1 MTPEE
6 LNKRKQNILQEIE
19 TLIRLQE
26 EACTRAKASL
36 AFIAYECNLHPLHLK
51 AFASEWKYTQDLVE
65 KLKEIAVEDIEYSKR
80 ARYAP
85 RTVKAIPL
93 QDTQYKSSNSDPDVY
108 WTKPKAKIVL
118 DRLGKGAF
126 NNFGFREAKQK
137 ISKLFRDYEEMKNDN
152 VIEALK
158 KAVYIASTMERENN
172 E

>member
-51 AFASEWKYTQDLVE
+51 AFASEWKYTQDLAE
-65 KLKEIAVEDIEYSKR
+65 KLKEIAVEDI
-80 ARYAP
+80 
-85 RTVKAIPL
+85 
-93 QDTQYKSSNSDPDVY
+93 DPDTY
-108 WTKPKAKIVL
+108 WTTKAEIVL

-126 NNFGFREAKQK
+126 NGFEIREAKQK
-137 ISKLFRDYEEMKNDN
+137 ISKLFRDYEEIKNDN

-158 KAVYIASTMERENN
+158 KAVYIASTMKRENN
-172 E
+172 ENE

>member
-6 LNKRKQNILQEIE
+6 LNKRKQDILQEIE
-19 TLIRLQE
+19 TLISLQE

-51 AFASEWKYTQDLVE
+51 AFASEWKYTQDLSE
-65 KLKEIAVEDIEYSKR
+65 KLKEIAVEDI
-80 ARYAP
+80 
-85 RTVKAIPL
+85 
-93 QDTQYKSSNSDPDVY
+93 DPDTY
-108 WTKPKAKIVL
+108 WTTKAEIVL

-126 NNFGFREAKQK
+126 NGFEIREAKQE
-137 ISKLFRDYEEMKNDN
+137 ISKLFRDYEMKNDN

-158 KAVYIASTMERENN
+158 KAVYIASTMKGENN

>member
-6 LNKRKQNILQEIE
+6 LNKRKQNILQEIK
-19 TLIRLQE
+19 TLMRLQE

-51 AFASEWKYTQDLVE
+51 AFASEWKYTQDLSE
-65 KLKEIAVEDIEYSKR
+65 KLKEIAVGDI
-80 ARYAP
+80 
-85 RTVKAIPL
+85 
-93 QDTQYKSSNSDPDVY
+93 DPDTY
-108 WTKPKAKIVL
+108 WTTEAEIVL